1 MTAQRRVRRVPNPR
15 PSRFGSAIDRRSRT
29 RILGAIPVTC
39 GQSPRRVLSTP
50 VLARQRPPRH
60 HLRVRVAQLSGASL
74 VSFRGAGHLPNVRD
88 LVMFKL
94 LLLDFVDRV
103 AA

>member
-1 MTAQRRVRRVPNPR
+1 
-15 PSRFGSAIDRRSRT
+15 
-29 RILGAIPVTC
+29 
-39 GQSPRRVLSTP
+39 
-50 VLARQRPPRH
+50 
-60 HLRVRVAQLSGASL
+60 LRVRVAQLSAAPL

-88 LVMFKL
+88 PARFKL

>member
-1 MTAQRRVRRVPNPR
+1 
-15 PSRFGSAIDRRSRT
+15 
-29 RILGAIPVTC
+29 
-39 GQSPRRVLSTP
+39 
-50 VLARQRPPRH
+50 
-60 HLRVRVAQLSGASL
+60 LRVRVAQLSGPSL